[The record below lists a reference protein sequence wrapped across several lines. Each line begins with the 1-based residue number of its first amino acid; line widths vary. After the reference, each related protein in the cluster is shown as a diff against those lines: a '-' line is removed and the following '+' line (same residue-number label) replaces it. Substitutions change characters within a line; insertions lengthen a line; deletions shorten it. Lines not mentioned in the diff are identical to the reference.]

1 MKNVHEGNWVLYVSR
16 WVNLEISMMGAI
28 KNMITMLDVATKITV
43 LSDAN
48 GRRLKVN
55 WSILYWFIMGK

>member
-1 MKNVHEGNWVLYVSR
+1 
-16 WVNLEISMMGAI
+16 MMGAI
-28 KNMITMLDVATKITV
+28 KNMITLLDVATKITV

-55 WSILYWFIMGK
+55 